1 MMKRLLYGLVWLLL
15 VGTVAYG
22 VNSTVSSDPGF
33 SRIVIKTHCNDGTC
47 DSGSITYT
55 PPVGL
60 VLAKIECVGGGG
72 GGGGT
77 VAVSASTHGGG
88 GGGGAGGAATYVTA
102 ADIGASLTFVLGA
115 GGAGGTTAGGDG
127 GNGNSARVTGAGSV
141 VLCEASGGRGGAGYT
156 GTGQPIG
163 GAGGDGVIGD
173 LKSPGQSGW
182 RAAFS
187 TSQNARYNA
196 ALGGDAAFGFGFG
209 GVAHAASSGAGS
221 SGIGYGGGGA
231 GAMSTGDPGPGPWA
245 GAAGDDGIVVITEFI
260 R

>member
-1 MMKRLLYGLVWLLL
+1 
-15 VGTVAYG
+15 
-22 VNSTVSSDPGF
+22 
-33 SRIVIKTHCNDGTC
+33 
-47 DSGSITYT
+47 
-55 PPVGL
+55 
-60 VLAKIECVGGGG
+60 
-72 GGGGT
+72 
-77 VAVSASTHGGG
+77 
-88 GGGGAGGAATYVTA
+88 
-102 ADIGASLTFVLGA
+102 
-115 GGAGGTTAGGDG
+115 
-127 GNGNSARVTGAGSV
+127 
-141 VLCEASGGRGGAGYT
+141 
-156 GTGQPIG
+156 
-163 GAGGDGVIGD
+163 